1 MQPALAHVRCTAVPS
16 ALLSM
21 HVSLYSCEP
30 LFYVLVG
37 KTAAFMLPILERLL
51 YKPKQA
57 PVTRVLILSPT
68 RELAVQIHTVA
79 KQLAQFT
86 SVEISLSAGALSS
99 AAAVTCA

>member
-1 MQPALAHVRCTAVPS
+1 
-16 ALLSM
+16 M

-30 LFYVLVG
+30 LFDVLVG